1 MLLAI
6 DVRNTHTVVGLI
18 SGSGDHAK
26 VVQHWRIRTE
36 AEVTSDELALT
47 IDGLIGDDSE
57 RLTGATGL
65 STVPSVLHEVR
76 EMLDQYWPSVP
87 HVLIE
92 PGVRTGIP
100 LLVDNPKEV
109 GADRIVNCLAA
120 FHKYGT
126 AAIVVDFGSSI
137 CVDVVSAKGEFLGGA
152 IAPGVQVSSDAAAAR
167 SAALRRVELT
177 RPRSVVGK
185 NTVECMQAGAVFGFA
200 GLVDG
205 LVSRIREDV
214 EGFGG
219 DDVAVVATG
228 HTAPLVLPDLHTVQR
243 LRPPPDPRRA
253 AAGVRAQPRQ
263 PARQAEAGPLKSLK
277 VVRAC
282 NHAESL
288 EERADQVDD
297 AVVVVQHRDHLPL
310 VERGARMRDP
320 EPQPAAH
327 LDGCRSVGPSSQVG
341 VLIVELGDRAVR
353 QAERH
358 RHVLIERHV
367 AAAHRQQRQ
376 IRAPAATPPAPTPR
390 APDADLASG
399 DVLAYS
405 PWSWVR

>member
-1 MLLAI
+1 MTPRRESVTTVIAKSLGEIDVSGEAEVQDPPCDGDARRPALPAGCAVAVLIAI

-26 VVQHWRIRTE
+26 VMQQWRIRTE
-36 AEVTSDELALT
+36 PEVTADELALT
-47 IDGLIGDDSE
+47 IEGLIGEDSE
-57 RLTGATGL
+57 RLTGAT
-65 STVPSVLHEVR
+65 
-76 EMLDQYWPSVP
+76 VP

-120 FHKYGT
+120 FAKYKS

-205 LVSRIREDV
+205 LIARIREDV
-214 EGFGG
+214 DGFDGS
-219 DDVAVVATG
+219 DVAVVATG
-228 HTAPLVLPDLHTVQR
+228 HTAPLLLPDLHTVAHY
-243 LRPPPDPRRA
+243 D
-253 AAGVRAQPRQ
+253 
-263 PARQAEAGPLKSLK
+263 K
-277 VVRAC
+277 
-282 NHAESL
+282 
-288 EERADQVDD
+288 
-297 AVVVVQHRDHLPL
+297 HLT
-310 VERGARMRDP
+310 
-320 EPQPAAH
+320 
-327 LDGCRSVGPSSQVG
+327 LDGLRMVY
-341 VLIVELGDRAVR
+341 
-353 QAERH
+353 ERN
-358 RHVLIERHV
+358 RDN
-367 AAAHRQQRQ
+367 QRGKVKSA
-376 IRAPAATPPAPTPR
+376 R
-390 APDADLASG
+390 
-399 DVLAYS
+399 
-405 PWSWVR
+405 

>member
-1 MLLAI
+1 MSPGKPMLLAI
-6 DVRNTHTVVGLI
+6 DVRTPTPSWAWSPVRAITQKWCSN
-18 SGSGDHAK
+18 
-26 VVQHWRIRTE
+26 WRIRTE
-36 AEVTSDELALT
+36 SEVTADELALT

-57 RLTGATGL
+57 RLTGAAGL

-76 EMLDQYWPSVP
+76 VMLEQYWPSVP

-205 LVSRIREDV
+205 LVHRIREDV
-214 EGFGG
+214 DGFARRRRHRGG
-219 DDVAVVATG
+219 HRPHRAVAAARPA
-228 HTAPLVLPDLHTVQR
+228 HRSA
-243 LRPPPDPRRA
+243 LRPAPHARRP
-253 AAGVRAQPRQ
+253 AAGLRTQPRQ
-263 PARQAEAGPLKSLK
+263 LTRGRLKQAR
-277 VVRAC
+277 
-282 NHAESL
+282 
-288 EERADQVDD
+288 
-297 AVVVVQHRDHLPL
+297 
-310 VERGARMRDP
+310 
-320 EPQPAAH
+320 
-327 LDGCRSVGPSSQVG
+327 
-341 VLIVELGDRAVR
+341 
-353 QAERH
+353 
-358 RHVLIERHV
+358 
-367 AAAHRQQRQ
+367 
-376 IRAPAATPPAPTPR
+376 
-390 APDADLASG
+390 
-399 DVLAYS
+399 
-405 PWSWVR
+405 